1 MSEEQSQ
8 RSVASSTQHWQEAE
22 VAAPEERERAAV
34 EIAATTARAA
44 RLAMAKLAATR
55 AEVEATAAVDA
66 ARAAAVELDALCG
79 SRISSSV
86 SADGGTNDELK
97 LAREAAREQESC
109 TPRGAVAAA
118 QTGADAPAA
127 LRTGARVAAVPPTV
141 AAAQTGADAPAA
153 GSDGDRSL
161 YRRCGSPSPDRYDGH
176 RGIQAI
182 VRDIGPGVGWHT
194 LTKTNYIE
202 WAAVMWIRLQ
212 VLHMWEA
219 VRYNDVDY
227 YEDRRALDAL
237 IAVVPTE
244 MQFSLSKKR
253 AAKEA

>member
-1 MSEEQSQ
+1 
-8 RSVASSTQHWQEAE
+8 V
-22 VAAPEERERAAV
+22 PEERERAAV

-127 LRTGARVAAVPPTV
+127 LRAGVRAAAVTLTV
-141 AAAQTGADAPAA
+141 AAAQTGADTPVA
-153 GSDGDRSL
+153 GSTEIAAFTGGTALPPRTGTPVTA
-161 YRRCGSPSPDRYDGH
+161 GSRPLSG
-176 RGIQAI
+176 
-182 VRDIGPGVGWHT
+182 T
-194 LTKTNYIE
+194 S
-202 WAAVMWIRLQ
+202 
-212 VLHMWEA
+212 
-219 VRYNDVDY
+219 
-227 YEDRRALDAL
+227 
-237 IAVVPTE
+237 VPTLGGLP
-244 MQFSLSKKR
+244 STRPTTSSGPR
-253 AAKEA
+253 

>member
-1 MSEEQSQ
+1 
-8 RSVASSTQHWQEAE
+8 V
-22 VAAPEERERAAV
+22 PEERERAAV

-118 QTGADAPAA
+118 QTGADAPVA
-127 LRTGARVAAVPPTV
+127 LRTGARVAAVPPT
-141 AAAQTGADAPAA
+141 AATAQTGADAPAA
-153 GSDGDRSL
+153 RSTEIAAFTGGAALPPQTGMTVIAGSRPLSGTSVPVL
-161 YRRCGSPSPDRYDGH
+161 GGIPSPRPTTLS
-176 RGIQAI
+176 
-182 VRDIGPGVGWHT
+182 GP
-194 LTKTNYIE
+194 
-202 WAAVMWIRLQ
+202 R
-212 VLHMWEA
+212 
-219 VRYNDVDY
+219 
-227 YEDRRALDAL
+227 
-237 IAVVPTE
+237 
-244 MQFSLSKKR
+244 
-253 AAKEA
+253 